1 MPRLF
6 INTRATC
13 KWVLLLSLFTNK
25 AEAQRALSSGLGGGV
40 QVGLSSRA
48 MMGTQMFSLHLELS
62 PLNSREFH

>member
-25 AEAQRALSSGLGGGV
+25 AEAQRALSSGLGGGGPSGAEQQSHDGNPDV
-40 QVGLSSRA
+40 LP
-48 MMGTQMFSLHLELS
+48 SLRVEPSQL
-62 PLNSREFH
+62 